1 MQFNL
6 TAQFKWV
13 FCANTT
19 HVKRLYG
26 NSTARNGTDDL
37 RLDVILLCRNM
48 ADDSKF
54 FLLCCFALIF
64 SYEARK
70 CLNMIPLSS
79 AH

>member
-1 MQFNL
+1 MQFNSI
-6 TAQFKWV
+6 AQFKWV
-13 FCANTT
+13 LCANTE

-26 NSTARNGTDDL
+26 NSMALNGTDDL

-54 FLLCCFALIF
+54 FLLSCFALIL

-70 CLNMIPLSS
+70 YLNMIPLFSS
-79 AH
+79 N